1 VTDFPEI
8 IREFLADLTIA
19 RRTPAYFALDERG
32 FVQESGGDFAG
43 YGLPR
48 PAADRAA
55 EDQFPFLAGAL
66 PVEADAP
73 LSFPR
78 LETAPGVYAD
88 IHIFRTE
95 GRNWTLLLDVTEDV
109 SQLNAIQQKWN
120 ELRLF
125 GTPAPRRTKPEP
137 PPSPALSALAETLS
151 ALDITLLERLAP
163 DAFRFLTPPPEWL
176 PDALTPA
183 AADVIHPAAASPF
196 LAHFLLDAE
205 EFWAGADAGRLPSGL
220 WREDDGDG
228 GECALEAFAL
238 RVGDRNLLAI
248 ELPRF
253 AYAEKQRIIQVGRE
267 AALRFDQSRKNRSPE

>member
-1 VTDFPEI
+1 VTDFPAI

-19 RRTPAYFALDERG
+19 RRAPAYFALDERG

-48 PAADRAA
+48 PAADRPA

-66 PVEADAP
+66 PVQPDAP

-95 GRNWTLLLDVTEDV
+95 TRNWTLLLDVTEDV
-109 SQLNAIQQKWN
+109 AQLDAIQQKWN

-125 GTPAPRRTKPEP
+125 GTPAPQRTELAEP
-137 PPSPALSALAETLS
+137 PLAEAFSALNVA
-151 ALDITLLERLAP
+151 LLERVAP

-176 PDALTPA
+176 PDALTPGDR
-183 AADVIHPAAASPF
+183 ADVIHPAAASPF

-220 WREDDGDG
+220 WREDDGD
-228 GECALEAFAL
+228 ECALEAFAL
-238 RVGDRNLLAI
+238 RIGDRNLLAI